1 MWDHVYVMKSHKES
15 RLRVKTHNGALPFSQ
30 PTMAFQLNQLVA
42 PAHYPGLSFPAL
54 TNPSNPPTTQDVYDA
69 VIYSMRVLADDSLRS
84 TGVRA
89 QCVAE
94 AKRYEYAIIA
104 AYTAKVPPGVI
115 EVERK
120 GRRQNISFV
129 LLQLAVANIED
140 KIYVVDFITRPIIL
154 LVIGTTVLFA
164 TVENGGSFPHR
175 RLDLCWLQSNN

>member
-1 MWDHVYVMKSHKES
+1 
-15 RLRVKTHNGALPFSQ
+15 
-30 PTMAFQLNQLVA
+30 MAFQLNQLVA

-104 AYTAKVPPGVI
+104 AYSLYIAQVAVPAPAAGLPLLNPLS
-115 EVERK
+115 EQATLALLATPT
-120 GRRQNISFV
+120 RR
-129 LLQLAVANIED
+129 
-140 KIYVVDFITRPIIL
+140 T
-154 LVIGTTVLFA
+154 
-164 TVENGGSFPHR
+164 
-175 RLDLCWLQSNN
+175 SNSNHSD